1 LTSQIVKDGEKVSL
15 TCRIKGADKFDVVWL
30 HNDKEIK
37 PSKDF
42 QYEAEGD
49 TRTLVIA
56 EVFPEDAG
64 TYTCEAFNDA
74 GEAFSSSSLVVVVPN
89 EESKSPAF
97 KTFPRSATVR
107 EGDTVTFT
115 CELEKVPQSVEWL
128 KDGKVLA
135 ESAKVHVKAAGKTKF
150 QLEIVNCT
158 GSDVGQYAVK
168 VIGKKGETIASFANN
183 VAAPGTPL

>member
-15 TCRIKGADKFDVVWL
+15 TCRIKGAEKFDVVWL

-74 GEAFSSSSLVVVVPN
+74 GEAFSSCSLVVVVPN

-107 EGDTVTFT
+107 EGDTVTFI

-135 ESAKVHVKAAGKTKF
+135 ESAKVHVKAPGKTKF

-168 VIGKKGETIASFANN
+168 VAGKKGETIASFANN